1 MNVFDTI
8 TELLTLSKWENIIE
22 QTKVTALVLTNYPRV
37 IYLRGQYSTVPKN
50 GPALVQPQHL
60 VLRQQPLRSRRPHP
74 AGFQLQGLPIPSI
87 NEHEGGDEEHS
98 GAGAVSSHLQD
109 LHQASVQQGGS

>member
-22 QTKVTALVLTNYPRV
+22 QTKVTSLVLTNYPQV
-37 IYLRGQYSTVPKN
+37 IYLRGQYSTVPRN
-50 GPALVQPQHL
+50 GPAVVQPQYL

-74 AGFQLQGLPIPSI
+74 VGFQLQGLPLPKTD
-87 NEHEGGDEEHS
+87 EHEGGDEKYS
-98 GAGAVSSHLQD
+98 RPAVSPDLQD

>member
-50 GPALVQPQHL
+50 GPAVHNDTVVNYKLLKIEQAQTNL
-60 VLRQQPLRSRRPHP
+60 KWSILSCN
-74 AGFQLQGLPIPSI
+74 FQK
-87 NEHEGGDEEHS
+87 
-98 GAGAVSSHLQD
+98 
-109 LHQASVQQGGS
+109 